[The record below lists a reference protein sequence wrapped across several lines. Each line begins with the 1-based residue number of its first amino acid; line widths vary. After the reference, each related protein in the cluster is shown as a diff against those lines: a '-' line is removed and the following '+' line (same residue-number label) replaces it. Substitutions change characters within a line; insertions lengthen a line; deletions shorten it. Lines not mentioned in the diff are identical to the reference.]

1 MPKKSK
7 NTGWRQRELGKL
19 IKSQIDDTSYQHLVN
34 KGVWPINGIHKGKEI
49 SELTV
54 SYLEFIISR
63 FDKTS
68 YARQIAIK
76 ELAQRQKK
84 IIF

>member
-7 NTGWRQRELGKL
+7 GTGWRQHEINKL
-19 IKSQIDDTSYQHLVN
+19 IKSQIDDTSYHHLVN
-34 KGVWPINGIHKGKEI
+34 KGVWPINGVHKGKEI

-63 FDKTS
+63 FSKTS

-76 ELAQRQKK
+76 ELSNRQIKK
-84 IIF
+84 

>member
-7 NTGWRQRELGKL
+7 GTGWRQHEINKL

-76 ELAQRQKK
+76 ELSNRQNKK
-84 IIF
+84 